1 MALGLYHPCPVGGRS
16 PVAVH
21 DGCKLAAHVTRDPNL
36 EVQVR
41 RSKEVLIVHPQGSAS
56 WDFETRESHGL
67 QVFLQESLCTPMCA
81 QLSASR
87 DALFVSSINNAIYG
101 YQFTT
106 NVK

>member
-1 MALGLYHPCPVGGRS
+1 MALGLYHPCPVGGRRT
-16 PVAVH
+16 VAVH
-21 DGCKLAAHVTRDPNL
+21 DGRKPADVVTRDANL
-36 EVQVR
+36 VVQVR
-41 RSKEVLIVHPQGSAS
+41 RSKEVRIVHPQGSAS
-56 WDFETRESHGL
+56 WDFETRES
-67 QVFLQESLCTPMCA
+67 QVFLQESLCTPMCS